1 MRAQLRT
8 AARRLSRFMTDP
20 QLPVPA
26 GAPLIESLSPT
37 RNLTMTIH
45 QGFTSID
52 WAPLVGQVSRQPQ
65 RVAGLIGAPPDADA
79 LNRPDSVIDRASVSF
94 QAA

>member
-1 MRAQLRT
+1 
-8 AARRLSRFMTDP
+8 MTDP
-20 QLPVPA
+20 ELPVSA
-26 GAPLIESLSPT
+26 DAPLIESLNPA
-37 RNLTMTIH
+37 RNLTMAIH
-45 QGFTSID
+45 EGFTSIHQ
-52 WAPLVGQVSRQPQ
+52 ARLVGQVSRQPQ